1 MTKKSA
7 FALLLVLLVGGGCDR
22 EFREPDYPI
31 ALEFSEIHINEMN
44 FFNRLGDPW
53 FFEETGPNIFA
64 FVSNIDST
72 RRRYYTDTIYNYTA
86 DMDTFLSFPEPV
98 RFTRPFRSLN
108 IHIFN
113 EDSNR
118 WPPTDQ
124 REQIAYFSFYFWG
137 ASSVDRDD
145 NRLRPRDSI
154 SYTIDGTNI
163 SLYFDNIY
171 AP

>member
-1 MTKKSA
+1 MTKKST
-7 FALLLVLLVGGGCDR
+7 FALLLILLVGGGCDK
-22 EFREPDYPI
+22 EASLPISPI
-31 ALEFSEIHINEMN
+31 AIEFSEIHINEMN

-64 FVSNIDST
+64 FVTGLDST
-72 RRRYYTDTIYNYTA
+72 RRRYYTDTIYNFTA
-86 DMDTFLSFPEPV
+86 DMDTFLSFPNPIRIETPS
-98 RFTRPFRSLN
+98 TRMG

-124 REQIAYFSFYFWG
+124 QEQIAYFNFLVGTTMIRF
-137 ASSVDRDD
+137 
-145 NRLRPRDSI
+145 LRGDSI
-154 SYTIDGTNI
+154 AQTVEGTSITINFE
-163 SLYFDNIY
+163 SIY